1 MPDLNYQTPAVRD
14 EANKTATFWLREM
27 GVDGFRLDAVP
38 YVVEE
43 RTCLA
48 ACPGNHALLREY
60 AAHLRGVKP
69 DAYTVGE
76 VWANIAKMLPYYP
89 DQLTVYFA
97 FELSDSPLS
106 PVRTRCAPGLLTGFL
121 SPH

>member
-1 MPDLNYQTPAVRD
+1 
-14 EANKTATFWLREM
+14 M

-43 RTCLA
+43 GTCLA
-48 ACPGNHALLREY
+48 GCPGTHALLREY

-76 VWANIAKMLPYYP
+76 VWANIATMLPYYP
-89 DQLTVYFA
+89 DQLTAYFA
-97 FELSDSPLS
+97 FELSDSLLS
-106 PVRTRCAPGLLTGFL
+106 AVRTGSATGLLRSEEHTSEL
-121 SPH
+121 QSRQYLVCRLLLEKKKREIH